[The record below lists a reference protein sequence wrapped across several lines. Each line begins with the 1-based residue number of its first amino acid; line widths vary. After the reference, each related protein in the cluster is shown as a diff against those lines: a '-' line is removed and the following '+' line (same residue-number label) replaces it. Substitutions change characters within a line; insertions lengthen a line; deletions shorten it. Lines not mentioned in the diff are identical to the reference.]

1 MDRKR
6 LYALLRVGKERLGWD
21 EDTYRDVLKKH
32 GACLKNGKISA
43 TTLSVAQIENI
54 LSYMKR
60 QGFRVVPSA
69 KKAKSST
76 PIDKVMTLWHELYY
90 YGIIEDGS
98 VESLNRLVKRLT
110 GIDSVFFLKTN
121 QLAQPVI
128 CALENWGGSNNERF
142 Q

>member
-1 MDRKR
+1 MDRKK
-6 LYALLRVGKERLGWD
+6 LYTLLHIGKENLGWD
-21 EDTYRDVLKKH
+21 EDMYRDVLRKH
-32 GACLKNGKISA
+32 GAAWKNGKVSA
-43 TTLSVAQIENI
+43 TTLSVAQIEDV

-60 QGFRVVPSA
+60 QGFRVTPSA
-69 KKAKSST
+69 KKAKST
-76 PIDKVMTLWHELYY
+76 PVDKIITLWHELYH

-110 GIDSVFFLKTN
+110 GMDSVFFLKTN

-128 CALENWGGSNNERF
+128 CALENWGGNNERF